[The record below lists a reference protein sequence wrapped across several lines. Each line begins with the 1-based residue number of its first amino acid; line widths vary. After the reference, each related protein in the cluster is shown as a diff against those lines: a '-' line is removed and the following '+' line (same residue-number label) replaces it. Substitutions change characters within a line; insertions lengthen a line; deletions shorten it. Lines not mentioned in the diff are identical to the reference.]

1 MDLGV
6 FLFSALSA
14 CLIAL
19 GIVLTQFGLRHLS
32 ALAGAAVSIPTSATM
47 FLVMS
52 FAMSEWSGWQHDS
65 AITFAI
71 AGLFYPAA
79 VTLLNFTS
87 NRRLGP
93 NMTAAMGNLTPLF
106 AVALAVLAL
115 GEVPTTGQ
123 VIGIFVILSGLF
135 LLASDR
141 RRAFPAAS
149 LWLILIPLSGAVLR
163 GSAQPLVKFGLQGWP
178 SALAAAT
185 IGYVVSAGVI
195 WTACLF
201 IRSQRGGYSRR
212 SFAWFVA
219 IGICN
224 GLALL
229 TLYAALERGSVTA
242 VAPVVATYPLI
253 TFGMSRLIHRDATV
267 SLHSLAGIAMSVLG
281 VILLVSL

>member
-1 MDLGV
+1 MDLGL
-6 FLFSALSA
+6 FLISALSA
-14 CLIAL
+14 FLIAL

-32 ALAGAAVSIPTSATM
+32 ALAGAAVSIPTSAAM
-47 FLVMS
+47 FLAMS
-52 FAMSEWSGWQHDS
+52 FSTSEWSGWQNDS
-65 AITFAI
+65 AVTFAI

-106 AVALAVLAL
+106 AVALAMLAL
-115 GEVPTTGQ
+115 GEVPTVGQ
-123 VIGIFVILSGLF
+123 GVGIAVILSGLF
-135 LLASDR
+135 MLASDR
-141 RRAFPAAS
+141 RRAFPAAN
-149 LWLILIPLSGAVLR
+149 LWLILIPLLGAALR
-163 GSAQPLVKFGLQGWP
+163 GSAQPLVKLGLMGWP

-185 IGYVVSAGVI
+185 ISYAVSASVI

-201 IRSQRGGYSRR
+201 ARSQRGGYTPRAI
-212 SFAWFVA
+212 AWFVA

-229 TLYAALERGSVTA
+229 TLYAALEKGSVTA

-253 TFGMSRLIHRDATV
+253 TFGLGRLINKETGV
-267 SLHSLAGIAMSVLG
+267 SVRSLVGIGLSVVG
-281 VILLVSL
+281 VILLLTL